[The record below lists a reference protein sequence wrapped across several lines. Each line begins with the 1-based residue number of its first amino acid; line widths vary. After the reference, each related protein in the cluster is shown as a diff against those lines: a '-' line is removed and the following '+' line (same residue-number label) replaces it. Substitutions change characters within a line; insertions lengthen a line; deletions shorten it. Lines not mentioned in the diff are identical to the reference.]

1 MVLRGLILREL
12 YWEPEMNPEITKLQ
26 ILNDLIAQ
34 TLDVLTQRNLMAQRA
49 AMFGGGLSHAP
60 YAADPRFGAGLGF
73 AHTPA
78 YGVDPRM
85 TMGYGLNH
93 TPAYG
98 VDPRMT
104 VGYGLNHA
112 PAYGVDP
119 RLTQQGFGLQHTPAY
134 GVDPRVGAPYG
145 VVPQYGIDPRL
156 GVPAY
161 GWSQGL
167 SHTSIDPRFAAHGLG
182 VAHAIQGIN
191 WNTQSQNVWPQQPQ
205 TWNLAGLQH
214 TPYVDPRLA
223 YDPRMQFG
231 APVMGIDPRLG
242 YGINGF

>member
-1 MVLRGLILREL
+1 
-12 YWEPEMNPEITKLQ
+12 MNPEITKLQ

-34 TLDVLTQRNLMAQRA
+34 TLDVITQRTLMAQRA
-49 AMFGGGLSHAP
+49 AMFGGGLSHSP
-60 YAADPRFGAGLGF
+60 YAADPRFGAGVGF
-73 AHTPA
+73 GHAPA
-78 YGVDPRM
+78 YGVDPRVAQ
-85 TMGYGLNH
+85 GFGLNH

-98 VDPRMT
+98 VDPR
-104 VGYGLNHA
+104 VA
-112 PAYGVDP
+112 
-119 RLTQQGFGLQHTPAY
+119 QGFGLQHTPAY
-134 GVDPRVGAPYG
+134 GYDPRLNTPYG
-145 VVPQYGIDPRL
+145 VPSYGIDPRL

-191 WNTQSQNVWPQQPQ
+191 WNTPSQNVWPQQS
-205 TWNLAGLQH
+205 WNLAGLQH

-223 YDPRMQFG
+223 YDPRLAFG
-231 APVMGIDPRLG
+231 APMMGIDPRMG